1 MESVDDSNVVPYTQA
16 SEAELQ
22 LYSLHESYW
31 ELTLKHAHALNLI
44 DELRGYHIYGEP
56 IPQSLQNKIG
66 PPEELWPKSQP
77 VELNEKFKQLLC
89 KEATTKQSK
98 LSIRSLGSSLDDLHL
113 ASSSH
118 QTSPTIAFPDAPL
131 RGLNSAGRR
140 LTQTRDA
147 LRLDDEWLDSGFFS
161 NNKKSKC
168 STPKSPS
175 TSKSLNSP
183 SRLSESPAL
192 KFPESIE
199 VGKPMQKV
207 DAIPVRYGEPPLA
220 QRVDLEVQQKPST
233 SARFRSRIPR
243 LQKLYLMGTLEDCS
257 SEFLKHPRTNYEDCL
272 IRQENGGNCA
282 PFSSGLPTPTD
293 SGYPPSNC
301 TVIPAIEELHGVDG
315 RDLFWDKLEYDGLRR
330 ATSTPA
336 LKQSPRHNVKAS
348 RRSSASRRKLAR
360 ALEIASRIAEQLEA
374 NTGNLLRTVEEY
386 RRRIQATSGK

>member
-1 MESVDDSNVVPYTQA
+1 MLINTSRPCNCSFLCLFLFNQHHG
-16 SEAELQ
+16 SKIL
-22 LYSLHESYW
+22 LLW
-31 ELTLKHAHALNLI
+31 E
-44 DELRGYHIYGEP
+44 D
-56 IPQSLQNKIG
+56 
-66 PPEELWPKSQP
+66 
-77 VELNEKFKQLLC
+77 
-89 KEATTKQSK
+89 
-98 LSIRSLGSSLDDLHL
+98 L

-199 VGKPMQKV
+199 VGKPVQKV

-220 QRVDLEVQQKPST
+220 QRVDSEVQQKPST

-243 LQKLYLMGTLEDCS
+243 LQKVFFIIS
-257 SEFLKHPRTNYEDCL
+257 
-272 IRQENGGNCA
+272 IIVV
-282 PFSSGLPTPTD
+282 GLLVAKKPM
-293 SGYPPSNC
+293 
-301 TVIPAIEELHGVDG
+301 
-315 RDLFWDKLEYDGLRR
+315 
-330 ATSTPA
+330 
-336 LKQSPRHNVKAS
+336 
-348 RRSSASRRKLAR
+348 LAYFH
-360 ALEIASRIAEQLEA
+360 L
-374 NTGNLLRTVEEY
+374 
-386 RRRIQATSGK
+386 